1 MNMLR
6 VPGIGCYESERFHE
20 LCDELGMLV
29 WQDFMFANLDYP
41 EQDRSSWRRCERE
54 ASAELDAH
62 RRPSVARGPVRR
74 Q

>member
-1 MNMLR
+1 MLR

-20 LCDELGMLV
+20 LCDELGLLV

-41 EQDRSSWRRCERE
+41 EQDPDFMAAVQRETSRRARP
-54 ASAELDAH
+54 H